1 MSEPEQT
8 LGVEQ
13 EAAVDEGKNALP
25 VKSEARSEIEAADHA
40 EPNAEAATRAAA
52 LAVVVI
58 GVALI
63 EVELLAGVAL
73 GAAAMAAPQLIPLF
87 RSAAKKMMG
96 AGGKSEK
103 AETTEAAA
111 QA

>member
-1 MSEPEQT
+1 MSETEQT

-13 EAAVDEGKNALP
+13 EAALGEGKNALS
-25 VKSEARSEIEAADHA
+25 VKGEAQEARSEIQAADHDA
-40 EPNAEAATRAAA
+40 DAVTRAAA

-73 GAAAMAAPQLIPLF
+73 GVAAMAAPQLIPMF
-87 RSAAKKMMG
+87 RSAAKKMTG
-96 AGGKSEK
+96 SSGKGEK
-103 AETTEAAA
+103 AKTAEAAA
-111 QA
+111 KA